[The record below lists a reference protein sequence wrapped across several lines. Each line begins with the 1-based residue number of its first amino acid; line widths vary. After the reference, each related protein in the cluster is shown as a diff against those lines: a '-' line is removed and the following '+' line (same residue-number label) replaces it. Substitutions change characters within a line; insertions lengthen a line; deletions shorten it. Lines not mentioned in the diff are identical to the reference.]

1 MQMEQYQV
9 VSSVGASP
17 SQGQPLAV
25 ATADQQQ
32 QQVAVMQSLSGTPIA
47 HVATAQPQV
56 LQVSQGS
63 GQAQLLQAG
72 GQQIMVQT
80 LPNGQTAAI
89 QIQGQPGQQIPQLQV
104 IPISQLQGQ
113 QGQQIIIQQPQQGQI
128 LQTSDGQTLVY
139 QPVTVD
145 GTNFVQG
152 PGGIIQI
159 PQVASAATQQVVQAA
174 QATPQTIT
182 LPSSVGGGNIVMFQQ
197 VVPNHNAA
205 VAAAQAASAGALQ
218 AVQRIPLP
226 GGAATA
232 AATAAAAAPADVVEE
247 EPLYVNAKQ
256 YHRILKRRQARARLE
271 AEGRIPK
278 ERRKYLH
285 ESRHRHAM
293 NRIRGEGGRFHSG
306 SSRKDHGEGSPGDP
320 GSNHN
325 SVDGSSQHDDV
336 SNGLHSLESQSKYT
350 FTVQNGLINVMPSE
364 LMVAGGGDSN

>member
-25 ATADQQQ
+25 AATDQQQQ

-47 HVATAQPQV
+47 HVTTAQPQV
-56 LQVSQGS
+56 LQVSQGN
-63 GQAQLLQAG
+63 GQTQLLQAG

-159 PQVASAATQQVVQAA
+159 PQGAPQMVQAA

-182 LPSSVGGGNIVMFQQ
+182 LPSSVGGGNIVM
-197 VVPNHNAA
+197 VMPNHNA
-205 VAAAQAASAGALQ
+205 VAAAQAANAGAATLQ

-226 GGAATA
+226 GAT
-232 AATAAAAAPADVVEE
+232 TTTTTAPADVVEE

-306 SSRKDHGEGSPGDP
+306 SSRKDHGENSPGDA

-336 SNGLHSLESQSKYT
+336 SNGLHSLENQSSKYT

-364 LMVAGGGDSN
+364 LMVASGDSN

>member
-25 ATADQQQ
+25 AATDQQQQ

-56 LQVSQGS
+56 LQVSQGN

-89 QIQGQPGQQIPQLQV
+89 QIQNQPGQQIPQLQV

-159 PQVASAATQQVVQAA
+159 PQVASAGAPQVVQAA
-174 QATPQTIT
+174 QAPQAIT

-197 VVPNHNAA
+197 VMPNHNA
-205 VAAAQAASAGALQ
+205 VAAAQAANAGATLQ

-226 GGAATA
+226 GATA
-232 AATAAAAAPADVVEE
+232 TATAVPADVVEE

-306 SSRKDHGEGSPGDP
+306 SSRKDHGENSPGDT
-320 GSNHN
+320 GSNQN

-336 SNGLHSLESQSKYT
+336 SNGLHSLENQTAKYT

-364 LMVAGGGDSN
+364 LMVAGGDSN

>member
-25 ATADQQQ
+25 AATDQQQQ

-56 LQVSQGS
+56 LQVSQGN

-89 QIQGQPGQQIPQLQV
+89 QIQNQPGQQIPQLQV

-159 PQVASAATQQVVQAA
+159 PQVASAGAPQVVQAA
-174 QATPQTIT
+174 QAPQAIT
-182 LPSSVGGGNIVMFQQ
+182 LPSSVGGGNIVM
-197 VVPNHNAA
+197 VMPNHNA
-205 VAAAQAASAGALQ
+205 VAAAQAANAGATLQ

-226 GGAATA
+226 GATA
-232 AATAAAAAPADVVEE
+232 TATAVPADVVEE

-306 SSRKDHGEGSPGDP
+306 SSRKDHGENSPGDT
-320 GSNHN
+320 GSNQN

-336 SNGLHSLESQSKYT
+336 SNGLHSLENQTAKYT

-364 LMVAGGGDSN
+364 LMVAGGDSN

>member
-25 ATADQQQ
+25 AATDQQQ

-56 LQVSQGS
+56 LQVSQGN

-89 QIQGQPGQQIPQLQV
+89 QIQNQPGQQIPQLQV

-159 PQVASAATQQVVQAA
+159 PQVASAGAPQVVQAA
-174 QATPQTIT
+174 QAAPQTIT

-197 VVPNHNAA
+197 VMPNHNA
-205 VAAAQAASAGALQ
+205 VAAAQAANAGAATLQ

-226 GGAATA
+226 GATA
-232 AATAAAAAPADVVEE
+232 TATAAPADVVEE

-306 SSRKDHGEGSPGDP
+306 SSRKDHGENSPGDT
-320 GSNHN
+320 GSNQN

-336 SNGLHSLESQSKYT
+336 SNGLHSLEVLENQTGKYT
-350 FTVQNGLINVMPSE
+350 FTVQNGLINVMAPE
-364 LMVAGGGDSN
+364 LLVAGGDSN

>member
-25 ATADQQQ
+25 AATDQQQ

-56 LQVSQGS
+56 LQVSQGN

-89 QIQGQPGQQIPQLQV
+89 QIQNQPGQQIPQLQV
-104 IPISQLQGQ
+104 IPISQLQGAA
-113 QGQQIIIQQPQQGQI
+113 GAAGILSFSNPSKGQI

-159 PQVASAATQQVVQAA
+159 PQVASAGAPQVVQAA
-174 QATPQTIT
+174 QAPQAIT
-182 LPSSVGGGNIVMFQQ
+182 LPSSVGGGNIVM
-197 VVPNHNAA
+197 VMPNHNA
-205 VAAAQAASAGALQ
+205 VAAAQAANAGATLQ

-226 GGAATA
+226 GATA
-232 AATAAAAAPADVVEE
+232 TATAVPADVVEE

-306 SSRKDHGEGSPGDP
+306 SSRKDHGENSPGDT
-320 GSNHN
+320 GSNQN

-336 SNGLHSLESQSKYT
+336 SNGLHSLEVLENQTAKYT

-364 LMVAGGGDSN
+364 LMVAGGDSN

>member
-9 VSSVGASP
+9 VSSVGASS
-17 SQGQPLAV
+17 SQGQSLAV
-25 ATADQQQ
+25 ATADHQ
-32 QQVAVMQSLSGTPIA
+32 QQVAVMQSLSGTPIT
-47 HVATAQPQV
+47 HVTTQPQV
-56 LQVSQGS
+56 LQMPQAN
-63 GQAQLLQAG
+63 GQTQLLQAG

-89 QIQGQPGQQIPQLQV
+89 QIQGQPGQQMPQLQV
-104 IPISQLQGQ
+104 IPIGQLQGQ

-145 GTNFVQG
+145 GSNFVQG
-152 PGGIIQI
+152 HGGIIQI
-159 PQVASAATQQVVQAA
+159 PAAPSATQQVVQTT
-174 QATPQTIT
+174 QGGQQIT
-182 LPSSVGGGNIVMFQQ
+182 LPSSVGGGNIVM
-197 VVPNHNAA
+197 VVPNNAVSGNA
-205 VAAAQAASAGALQ
+205 GGGAGGAATLQ
-218 AVQRIPLP
+218 TVQRIPIP
-226 GGAATA
+226 GAGGT
-232 AATAAAAAPADVVEE
+232 AAAAPADIAEE

-306 SSRKDHGEGSPGDP
+306 SSRKDNGVGSPGD
-320 GSNHN
+320 GNSNHN
-325 SVDGSSQHDDV
+325 SADGSQQDDV
-336 SNGLHSLESQSKYT
+336 SNGLHAMENQSSKYT
-350 FTVQNGLINVMPSE
+350 FTVQNGLINVMAPE
-364 LMVAGGGDSN
+364 MMVAGGDSN

>member
-17 SQGQPLAV
+17 SQGQSLAV
-25 ATADQQQ
+25 AATDQQQQ

-47 HVATAQPQV
+47 HVTTAQPQV
-56 LQVSQGS
+56 LQVSQGN
-63 GQAQLLQAG
+63 GQTQLLQAG

-159 PQVASAATQQVVQAA
+159 PQGAPQMVQAA

-197 VVPNHNAA
+197 VMPNHNA
-205 VAAAQAASAGALQ
+205 VAAAQAANAGAATLQ

-226 GGAATA
+226 GAT
-232 AATAAAAAPADVVEE
+232 TTTTTAPADVVEE

-306 SSRKDHGEGSPGDP
+306 SSRKDHGENSPGDT

-336 SNGLHSLESQSKYT
+336 SNGLHSLEVLENQSSKYT

-364 LMVAGGGDSN
+364 LMVASGDSN

>member
-25 ATADQQQ
+25 AATDQQQ

-47 HVATAQPQV
+47 HVTTQPQV
-56 LQVSQGS
+56 LQVSQS
-63 GQAQLLQAG
+63 NGQAQLLQAG

-159 PQVASAATQQVVQAA
+159 PQVASASAPQVVQAA
-174 QATPQTIT
+174 QAAPQAIT
-182 LPSSVGGGNIVMFQQ
+182 LNSSVGGGNIVM
-197 VVPNHNAA
+197 VVPNHNA
-205 VAAAQAASAGALQ
+205 VAAAQVANAGAATLQ

-226 GGAATA
+226 GT
-232 AATAAAAAPADVVEE
+232 TTAAAAPADMVEE

-306 SSRKDHGEGSPGDP
+306 SSRKDHGENSPGDP

-336 SNGLHSLESQSKYT
+336 SNGLHSLENQTSKYT

-364 LMVAGGGDSN
+364 LMVASGDSN

>member
-25 ATADQQQ
+25 AATDQQQ
-32 QQVAVMQSLSGTPIA
+32 QQVAVMQSLSGTPIT

-56 LQVSQGS
+56 LQVSQGN

-89 QIQGQPGQQIPQLQV
+89 QIQNQPGQQIPQLQV

-159 PQVASAATQQVVQAA
+159 PQVASAGAQVVQAA
-174 QATPQTIT
+174 QATPQAIT
-182 LPSSVGGGNIVMFQQ
+182 LPSSVGGGNIVM
-197 VVPNHNAA
+197 VMPNHNA
-205 VAAAQAASAGALQ
+205 VAAAQAANAGTATLQ
-218 AVQRIPLP
+218 TVQRIPLP
-226 GGAATA
+226 GATTT
-232 AATAAAAAPADVVEE
+232 ATTAPADVVEE

-306 SSRKDHGEGSPGDP
+306 SSRKDHGENSPCDT

-336 SNGLHSLESQSKYT
+336 SNGLQSLEVLENQSSKYT
-350 FTVQNGLINVMPSE
+350 FTMQNGLLNVMPSE
-364 LMVAGGGDSN
+364 LMVATGDSN

>member
-25 ATADQQQ
+25 AATDQ

-56 LQVSQGS
+56 LQVSQGN
-63 GQAQLLQAG
+63 GQAQILQAG

-159 PQVASAATQQVVQAA
+159 PQVASAGTQQVVQAA
-174 QATPQTIT
+174 QAAPQAIT

-197 VVPNHNAA
+197 VMPNHNA

-226 GGAATA
+226 GGAATT
-232 AATAAAAAPADVVEE
+232 TAAAPTDVVEE